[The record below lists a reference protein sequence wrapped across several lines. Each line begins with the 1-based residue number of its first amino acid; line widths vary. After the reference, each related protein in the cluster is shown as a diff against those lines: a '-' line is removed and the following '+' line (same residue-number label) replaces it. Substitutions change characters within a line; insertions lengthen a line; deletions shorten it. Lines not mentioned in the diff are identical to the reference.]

1 MLDFLTI
8 LVFALTA
15 SAILYTYIARSQIHE
30 EAEHARLT
38 RSVRK
43 WLKEADSQNRKRDL
57 ALFLERDIDI
67 MDVTQL
73 AEGQNSKSDLK
84 EVFVFAPDFLEL
96 HSEEVFQSTI
106 GTLSDPTRNVI
117 FWFFLSNE
125 NGDERFKLL
134 KERLKEGVP
143 DGIDISS
150 RVKRIE
156 LPDRIFFGDYT
167 IWNPHG
173 PNSTGFQN
181 LKHDGKTT
189 FCVRMPYRQVAD
201 VTAKL
206 DSFISEA
213 EQKSNHQ
220 IASVTAIAQQKNA
233 E

>member
-1 MLDFLTI
+1 MLDFLTV
-8 LVFALTA
+8 LVFALT
-15 SAILYTYIARSQIHE
+15 STAILYTYIARSQIHE
-30 EAEHARLT
+30 EAEQARLT
-38 RSVRK
+38 RSARK

-73 AEGQNSKSDLK
+73 AEGQNGKSDLR

-96 HSEEVFQSTI
+96 HSEDVFQSTVE
-106 GTLSDPTRNVI
+106 TLSDPTRNVI

-134 KERLKEGVP
+134 IKRLEQHVP
-143 DGIDISS
+143 DGVDVGS

-156 LPDRIFFGDYT
+156 LPNRIFFGDYT

-173 PNSTGFQN
+173 PNPTGFQN
-181 LKHDGKTT
+181 LKGGGKTT
-189 FCVRMPYRQVAD
+189 FCVRMPYEQVTD

-213 EQKSNHQ
+213 NRKGGHQ
-220 IASVTAIAQQKNA
+220 LASVTTITPQRNA
-233 E
+233 